1 VIFSLAAADFILA
14 KMSIPGGIAM
24 NLLLV
29 TMVALI
35 WFLMSHHSLFVHAP

>member
-1 VIFSLAAADFILA
+1 
-14 KMSIPGGIAM
+14 M

-29 TMVALI
+29 AMVALI